1 MARSLPHKSSTRWPR
16 TMHPANSK
24 SVKRYAKGGVELS
37 GFINTSWERDAAV
50 KLASENASVNGIV
63 NSIDIMRE
71 RPESINKNQGE

>member
-1 MARSLPHKSSTRWPR
+1 MAENDASSELKVSEEVRE
-16 TMHPANSK
+16 
-24 SVKRYAKGGVELS
+24 GGVELS

-63 NSIDIMRE
+63 NLIDIMRE